1 MNGESPVNFFVNLL
15 QFCEVVDWLIGA
27 TAILFLKIL
36 LLAPV
41 WIVGFLFYQ
50 LLFNL
55 MCSLHLLYQLITWF
69 TLPVF
74 SQYMPFRVCYP
85 T

>member
-15 QFCEVVDWLIGA
+15 QFCEVVNWLIGA

-50 LLFNL
+50 LLF
-55 MCSLHLLYQLITWF
+55 
-69 TLPVF
+69 
-74 SQYMPFRVCYP
+74 
-85 T
+85 